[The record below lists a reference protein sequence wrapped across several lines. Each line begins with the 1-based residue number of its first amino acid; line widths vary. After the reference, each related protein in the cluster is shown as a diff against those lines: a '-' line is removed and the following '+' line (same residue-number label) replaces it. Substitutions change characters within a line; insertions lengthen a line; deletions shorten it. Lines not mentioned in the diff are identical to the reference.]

1 MFSRTTSQIKI
12 LDAALLWGGGKDMG
26 KGSVDIIS
34 LYTYSSISEWL
45 AGLSRLC
52 VDF

>member
-12 LDAALLWGGGKDMG
+12 LDAALLWGGEDMG